1 MRVFTKENFIKEHRE
16 SDATIEM
23 RVCDIIY
30 SMWKSGQGVS
40 VQWGWMNS
48 APFSGFFPHFG
59 DEHTSST
66 RTYPYT
72 RTHYLVSTRKVRG
85 RKSSGKTIYYL
96 PRKKIPLTKKRFFF
110 PGKNKGE
117 LAISPEGENV
127 HMKVGLF
134 CRFQEKKKL
143 RKKIVCRTYV
153 RSRVDYLHFLGG
165 FALTLDWYGK
175 VLCSTNSCSGK
186 KKTFNLAF
194 NCCKPLLYW
203 MLRAFFCV
211 SFFLGRDR

>member
-1 MRVFTKENFIKEHRE
+1 
-16 SDATIEM
+16 
-23 RVCDIIY
+23 
-30 SMWKSGQGVS
+30 
-40 VQWGWMNS
+40 MNS

-153 RSRVDYLHFLGG
+153 RSRVNYLHFLGG
-165 FALTLDWYGK
+165 FALTFGLIRKGALFYKFMQWQ
-175 VLCSTNSCSGK
+175 K
-186 KKTFNLAF
+186 KDFQFGLQ
-194 NCCKPLLYW
+194 LL
-203 MLRAFFCV
+203 
-211 SFFLGRDR
+211 